1 MVAPATSLERCGQ
14 VPYGPMAVSASLS
27 VARVEVAPGS
37 HATAKLTL
45 RNTGSVVDEFRI
57 EILGPAAAF
66 TTAIPETVP
75 LFPGAEA
82 TVELTFA
89 PLLDS
94 KTATG
99 EIDVAVKVTS
109 KEDPDGS
116 AVEELVVYV
125 GGFSDAYA
133 ELVPRTIRGARSAK
147 TELAIDNR
155 GNARIEASAAGV
167 EADGAL
173 RFEIE
178 PPGFGVDPGAANF
191 ARVEVRPNK
200 RFLRGPDRTY
210 PFKVVSETKGSG
222 TLTAD
227 GMFIQRAIL
236 PHWLVRA
243 LLALLLALI
252 ALALLWQFA
261 FKPVVRSA
269 AKNAAKAD
277 VSQAAQD
284 AAKLAV
290 AAVDSGKGSGA
301 GAGAGAGGDTT
312 AAGSGSGSGS
322 SSDTTAAG
330 SGAGSGNGGG
340 DGTGDDGRGGT
351 STAKRIEVEVALNDT
366 KSGDWTPAEDKDKQF
381 NLTDIVLQNPK
392 GDTGLLRVKRGA
404 DILLESALE
413 NFRDLDFHF
422 VAPYV
427 YKSGEKLTI
436 EIVCKNPDTAG
447 NCKAAATLTGFL
459 KAAPPPPPA

>member
-1 MVAPATSLERCGQ
+1 M
-14 VPYGPMAVSASLS
+14 S

-37 HATAKLTL
+37 RATAQLTI
-45 RNTGSVVDEFRI
+45 RNTGSVVDEFHVD
-57 EILGPAAAF
+57 ILGPAAAW
-66 TTAIPETVP
+66 TTANPAVIP

-94 KTATG
+94 ATATG
-99 EIDVAVKVTS
+99 EVDVAVKVSS

-116 AVEELVVYV
+116 AVEELVVMV
-125 GGFSDAYA
+125 GGFSDSFA

-155 GNARIEASAAGV
+155 GNGRIEASASGV

-178 PPGFGVDPGAANF
+178 PPGFSVQPGGANF

-210 PFKVVSETKGSG
+210 PFKVVTDTKGAG

-227 GMFIQRAIL
+227 GLFVQRAVL
-236 PHWLVRA
+236 PHWLVR
-243 LLALLLALI
+243 LLLALI
-252 ALALLWQFA
+252 LGLIALLLLWQFA
-261 FKPVVRSA
+261 FKPIVRTA
-269 AKNAAKAD
+269 ARDAAKAD
-277 VSQAAQD
+277 VKQAADDAAKQAVAAVTAD
-284 AAKLAV
+284 PAAAAAAKLAAD
-290 AAVDSGKGSGA
+290 AAAAKAAADAAAAAAKNGGTTTTIASD
-301 GAGAGAGGDTT
+301 GAGG
-312 AAGSGSGSGS
+312 GGG
-322 SSDTTAAG
+322 
-330 SGAGSGNGGG
+330 GAGG
-340 DGTGDDGRGGT
+340 GDDGRGGV
-351 STAKRIEVEVALNDT
+351 SSAKRIAVEAAPNET
-366 KSGDWTPAEDKDKQF
+366 KSGDWTPAEDAKQQF

-392 GDTGLLRVKRGA
+392 GDTGLLRVKRGD

-427 YKSGEKLTI
+427 YKAGEKLTI
-436 EIVCKNPDTAG
+436 EVVCKNPDTAG
-447 NCKAAATLTGFL
+447 PCKAAATLTGFI
-459 KAAPPPPPA
+459 KPAAAPAPAATTTTAPA

>member
-1 MVAPATSLERCGQ
+1 MAAHATPFGRCGQ
-14 VPYGPMAVSASLS
+14 VPYGAMAVSASLS
-27 VARVEVAPGS
+27 VARVDVAPGS
-37 HATAKLTL
+37 RATAKLTL

-66 TTAIPETVP
+66 TTASPETVP

-125 GGFSDAYA
+125 GGFSDAFA

-155 GNARIEASAAGV
+155 GNARIEASATGL

-227 GMFIQRAIL
+227 GMFVQRAIL

-277 VSQAAQD
+277 VSQAAVD

-290 AAVDSGKGSGA
+290 AAVDNGKGSGA
-301 GAGAGAGGDTT
+301 RAGAGAGGDTT
-312 AAGSGSGSGS
+312 AAGSGPGSGS
-322 SSDTTAAG
+322 PSDTT
-330 SGAGSGNGGG
+330 GAGASAGAGG

-351 STAKRIEVEVALNDT
+351 STAKRIEVEVASNET
-366 KSGDWTPAEDKDKQF
+366 KSGDWTPAEDKAKQF

-392 GDTGLLRVKRGA
+392 GDTGLLRVKRGG

-459 KAAPPPPPA
+459 KAAAPS

>member
-1 MVAPATSLERCGQ
+1 
-14 VPYGPMAVSASLS
+14 MAVSASLS

-66 TTAIPETVP
+66 TTAQPETVP

-94 KTATG
+94 RTATG

-125 GGFSDAYA
+125 GGFSDAFA

-155 GNARIEASAAGV
+155 GNARIEASASGV

-178 PPGFGVDPGAANF
+178 PPGFGVEPGAANF

-277 VSQAAQD
+277 VSQAAVD

-290 AAVDSGKGSGA
+290 AAVDNGQGS

-322 SSDTTAAG
+322 SDTTAAG
-330 SGAGSGNGGG
+330 SGSGKGSGSGSG
-340 DGTGDDGRGGT
+340 DGTGDDGHGGT
-351 STAKRIEVEVALNDT
+351 STAKRIEVEVAPNDT

-392 GDTGLLRVKRGA
+392 GDTGLLRVKRGG

-459 KAAPPPPPA
+459 KAAPPAP